1 MERAFI
7 VKLNIDPSEDP
18 RQIAEE
24 IADAVAY
31 DFGEDLL
38 SVEPWDAPSEALTL
52 TPLPM

>member
-18 RQIAEE
+18 TQLAEE
-24 IADAVAY
+24 LADAIAY
-31 DFGEDLL
+31 DFGEDLI
-38 SVEPWDAPSEALTL
+38 SVEPWDAPSDAPTL